1 MYGCRFHELPIEI
14 GNLAILETLDLRVN
28 SLTVDTF
35 PATFTGL
42 VKLERLFLS
51 ENSLSAVPN
60 EVSLLFSRLSDVDL
74 PTFKLGLFGCRF
86 E

>member
-1 MYGCRFHELPIEI
+1 MYGCRFHELPLEI
-14 GNLAILETLDLRVN
+14 GNLAALETLDLRVN
-28 SLTVDTF
+28 GLTVDTF

-60 EVSLLFSRLSDVDL
+60 EVCFFPVPPD
-74 PTFKLGLFGCRF
+74 
-86 E
+86 